1 MSAVTLTE
9 LRQRV
14 AARVAALS
22 GWWEAPVPF
31 DQFGPS
37 AVPDA
42 VPATKAH
49 LSFAVGLGETVDA
62 EEMRQRASVGT
73 NVRTDVAIRFLARH
87 TPGPT
92 NSHASQDTALTAEH
106 TLIKQM
112 MAQGASWPVD
122 LRILYRSSRRTIAES
137 GEWFEH
143 TVTFTITHL
152 LALA

>member
-1 MSAVTLTE
+1 VSAVTPAE

-14 AARVAALS
+14 AARVAALT

-31 DQFGPS
+31 EQFGPS

-42 VPATKAH
+42 VPATRAH
-49 LSFAVGLGETVDA
+49 LAFSVGVLETVDA

-73 NVRTDVAIRFLARH
+73 NVRTDVAVRFLARH
-87 TPGPT
+87 TPGPA
-92 NSHASQDTALTAEH
+92 NSQASQDAAFTAEH
-106 TLIKQM
+106 SLIKQM
-112 MAQGASWPVD
+112 MAQGAAWPVD
-122 LRILYRSSRRTIAES
+122 LRILYRSSKRTIAES

-143 TVTFTITHL
+143 TITFTITHL

>member
-1 MSAVTLTE
+1 MSAVTLSE

-37 AVPDA
+37 AVPDS

-49 LSFAVGLGETVDA
+49 LAFAVGIGETIDA
-62 EEMRQRASVGT
+62 QEMRQRASVGA
-73 NVRTDVAIRFLARH
+73 NVRTDVMVRFLARH

-92 NSHASQDTALTAEH
+92 NSQTSQDTALDAEH
-106 TLIKQM
+106 ALIKQV
-112 MAQGASWPVD
+112 MAQSAAWPVD
-122 LRILYRSSRRTIAES
+122 LRILYRSSRRTISDA
-137 GEWFEH
+137 GEWFET
-143 TVTFTITHL
+143 TVTFQMTQL
-152 LALA
+152 LAFT

>member
-1 MSAVTLTE
+1 VSAVTLTE

-22 GWWEAPVPF
+22 GWWEAPVPY
-31 DQFGPS
+31 DLFGPS
-37 AVPDA
+37 SVPDA

-49 LSFAVGLGETVDA
+49 LAFAVGVLETVDA
-62 EEMRQRASVGT
+62 EETRQRASVGT
-73 NVRTDVAIRFLARH
+73 NVRTDVAVRFLARH

-92 NSHASQDTALTAEH
+92 NSQASQDTALTAEH

-112 MAQGASWPVD
+112 MAQGTTWPVD
-122 LRILYRSSRRTIAES
+122 LRILYRSSRRTIADS
-137 GEWFEH
+137 GEWFEV
-143 TVTFTITHL
+143 TVTLSITHL